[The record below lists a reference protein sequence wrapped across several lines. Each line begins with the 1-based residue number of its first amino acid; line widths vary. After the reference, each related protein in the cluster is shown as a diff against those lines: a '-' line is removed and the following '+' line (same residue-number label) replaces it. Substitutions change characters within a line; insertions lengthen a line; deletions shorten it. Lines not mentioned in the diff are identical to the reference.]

1 MYCVNY
7 RGQEVDAIEVLSCLQ
22 GGFQKFISALRR
34 GMDEQKAFDLVMCI
48 LCKKKKDEKW
58 NAKEEIEELHSSI
71 ATFASLFKIEEYTLR
86 KMLYKS
92 PIVSLTEI
100 LNRYSKTSQSF
111 NKYSYTIYGVA
122 CRAICLQYRLNH
134 RVFYKYKSH
143 GASFQDAIHNA
154 IITSRLF
161 SQDVSTKLKI
171 LFPNFTSVT
180 IENIEKVLSQFSP
193 NDNFISEI
201 IVLYYLHSKV
211 QDALN
216 AYCIID
222 YIENSCHI
230 LNKEIIQ
237 TAYNNGSIEQFNN
250 HSKLLKEKT
259 RQYILDQYHLTKQDL
274 EEIYNKFYYNYTEK
288 EINFEKVWTYN
299 RQRTKSLQTL
309 INS

>member
-7 RGQEVDAIEVLSCLQ
+7 RGQEVDAIEVLSCFQ

-34 GMDEQKAFDLVMCI
+34 GMDEQKAFDLVMSI
-48 LCKKKKDEKW
+48 SYKKKKDAKW
-58 NAKEEIEELHSSI
+58 NAKEEIAALDSSI
-71 ATFASLFKIEEYTLR
+71 STFASLFKIEESVLR
-86 KMLYKS
+86 KMLYQFPKD
-92 PIVSLTEI
+92 SLTEI
-100 LNRYSKTSQSF
+100 LNRYLKTPQSF
-111 NKYSYTIYGVA
+111 NKYSHTIYGVA
-122 CRAICLQYRLNH
+122 CRAICTQYRLNH
-134 RVFYKYKSH
+134 RVFCKYKSH
-143 GASFQDAIHNA
+143 GASFQEAIHNA
-154 IITSRLF
+154 IITSPLF
-161 SQDVSTKLKI
+161 SKDVSNTLKT
-171 LFPNFTSVT
+171 LFPNFTSITV
-180 IENIEKVLSQFSP
+180 ENIEKVSSQFSI

-201 IVLYYLHSKV
+201 IVLYYLHAKV

-222 YIENSCHI
+222 YIENSWYI
-230 LNKEIIQ
+230 LNKK
-237 TAYNNGSIEQFNN
+237 TAYNKESLEQFNN